1 MEAVRIDV
9 DQLADYIQWKMD
21 EEDLSLRAAAQKARV
36 SPATLSRI
44 LKKGKKRPR
53 PDMETLAR
61 IIRWVDV
68 PIEKII
74 GTSAGRRADNKTG
87 GGTLEEIQV
96 HLRADKNLSSEA
108 ARAIADLVRVAYRQF
123 AKQRRG

>member
-1 MEAVRIDV
+1 MEAVRIGI

-21 EEDLSLRAAAQKARV
+21 EEDLSLRAAAQKAKV

-53 PDMETLAR
+53 PDMETLAK
-61 IIRWVDV
+61 IIRWVEV

-74 GTSAGRRADNKTG
+74 ETPAGRRGENKMG
-87 GGTLEEIQV
+87 RSTLEEIQV

-108 ARAIADLVRVAYRQF
+108 ARAIADLVRVAYAQF
-123 AKQRRG
+123 AKQRRD